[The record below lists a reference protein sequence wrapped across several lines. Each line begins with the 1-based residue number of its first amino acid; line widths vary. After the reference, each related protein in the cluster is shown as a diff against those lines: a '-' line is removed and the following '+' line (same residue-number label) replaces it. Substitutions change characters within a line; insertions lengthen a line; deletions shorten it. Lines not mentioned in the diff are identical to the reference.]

1 MAPPP
6 LLAAL
11 VALNIEHG
19 KQVNGWMGSVRRRLG
34 EGEQRIARLAF
45 CGNARNKYY
54 AQLQRGTFRDMKRYQ
69 ETFLEMPLRV
79 VGVEYSSY
87 HLECYGMELL
97 QHQVVFAR
105 TFLLYEHRRR

>member
-1 MAPPP
+1 MR
-6 LLAAL
+6 
-11 VALNIEHG
+11 E
-19 KQVNGWMGSVRRRLG
+19 KS
-34 EGEQRIARLAF
+34 ARLAF

-105 TFLLYEHRRR
+105 TFFVI